1 MECTFLFRCA
11 SQTCYIRYIYDI
23 STDLRTWVEW
33 KDDGTTQNVKYLTL
47 LGHSFLFLQLI
58 IRASSE
64 YLTLVGYVEGEF
76 AYLRALHCESHGCKE
91 VLLDPM
97 RVLAIYVEGIHCH

>member
-1 MECTFLFRCA
+1 MIYQLTCA
-11 SQTCYIRYIYDI
+11 HGLSG
-23 STDLRTWVEW
+23 
-33 KDDGTTQNVKYLTL
+33 KTTQNVKYLTL